1 MSAPSKALAPN
12 GELWQKTAAF
22 LERFDPV
29 QIRYSGTELRRLIEA
44 VARAAQANFTPIA
57 AIGPV
62 RCAIL
67 RIDPSGACFTSTH
80 LLFVRLCLEANAL
93 ASGLPILDNDI
104 FSFPTDYKDSPPVLC
119 DPTIASCVYINNVT
133 GISDKLR
140 YQDHLQY
147 LLYAAMV
154 YMGLK
159 LWDRALWL
167 LEATITSPVQ
177 HAASMIQVEAYKK
190 WVIVGLLLAGRVRR
204 WLLYH
209 LRLTFSITMY

>member
-1 MSAPSKALAPN
+1 M
-12 GELWQKTAAF
+12 TF

-44 VARAAQANFTPIA
+44 VARAAQANSMPTS
-57 AIGPV
+57 AIGPI

-67 RIDPSGACFTSTH
+67 RIDPSGACFTSNH
-80 LLFVRLCLEANAL
+80 LLFVKLCLEANAL
-93 ASGLPILDNDI
+93 ASALTILDNDI
-104 FSFPTDYKDSPPVLC
+104 FSFPTEYKGPPPMLC
-119 DPTIASCVYINNVT
+119 DPTIASCVYINSLS

-177 HAASMIQVEAYKK
+177 NAASMIQVEAYKK
-190 WVIVGLLLAGRVRR
+190 WVIVGLLLAGRVSRSFFDYVHMTVPVENMDHSDGYGPMAKSR
-204 WLLYH
+204 KPC
-209 LRLTFSITMY
+209 